1 MAPGEEAAAE
11 GAAAEEVRR
20 AERERCRAISE
31 QDWPA
36 LERVLADDLTHT
48 HMQGRVDDKP
58 ALLENLR
65 RRPRTVR
72 RGELTV
78 RVYGEVAVIN
88 GRQYLDMGD
97 GETENEA
104 IQVWQRNE
112 DGWRQVAFQA
122 SPVGPTS

>member
-11 GAAAEEVRR
+11 EVRW

-36 LERVLADDLTHT
+36 LDRVLADDLTHT
-48 HMQGRVDDKP
+48 HMQGRVDDKL
-58 ALLENLR
+58 ALFENLR

-72 RGELTV
+72 RGELMV
-78 RVYGEVAVIN
+78 RVYGEVAVMN
-88 GRQYLDMGD
+88 GRQYLDTGD

-104 IQVWQRNE
+104 IQVWHRSE

-122 SPVGPTS
+122 SPVGLTN

>member
-11 GAAAEEVRR
+11 EVRQ

-36 LERVLADDLTHT
+36 LERLLADDLTHT
-48 HMQGRVDDKP
+48 HMQGRVDDR
-58 ALLENLR
+58 AAMLENLR

-72 RGELTV
+72 RGELRV
-78 RVYGEVAVIN
+78 RLYRDVAVMN

-97 GETENEA
+97 GEIENEA
-104 IQVWQRNE
+104 IQVWHRSE

-122 SPVGPTS
+122 SPVGLTN

>member
-11 GAAAEEVRR
+11 EVRR
-20 AERERCRAISE
+20 AEHERCRAISE

-78 RVYGEVAVIN
+78 RVYGEVAVMN

-104 IQVWQRNE
+104 IQVWQRSE
-112 DGWRQVAFQA
+112 DGWCQVAFQA
-122 SPVGPTS
+122 SPVGPAS

>member
-1 MAPGEEAAAE
+1 MAPVEE
-11 GAAAEEVRR
+11 AAAEEVRR

-36 LERVLADDLTHT
+36 LERVLANDLTHT
-48 HMQGRVDDKP
+48 HMQGRVDDRE

-72 RGELTV
+72 RSELMV
-78 RVYGEVAVIN
+78 RVYGTVAVMN

-97 GETENEA
+97 GEIENEA
-104 IQVWQRNE
+104 IQVWYRSE
-112 DGWRQVAFQA
+112 HGWRQVAFQA
-122 SPVGPTS
+122 SPVGLTN